1 MWDKLLMKC
10 ISTPFAW
17 SCPAL
22 ERHSSHLCFLI
33 YKGMACIPFPLFHL
47 NLHAAFGD
55 LHRFCEDGQPF
66 ATRENKQPP
75 PSPRCTPLSTSMA
88 PDNPSR
94 PSGLHFPAATGLM
107 ALLCIVKPE
116 TIASPSVYLTNYLSI
131 HTQSCEICNPRN
143 HFCTSPGQDWQMV
156 TLLTGPPPPSNTWCQ
171 HGLCQLL
178 KCLQRFFHQNP
189 FSVRRKML
197 SDTNNS

>member
-1 MWDKLLMKC
+1 MQ
-10 ISTPFAW
+10 
-17 SCPAL
+17 
-22 ERHSSHLCFLI
+22 HSGICTDSVKMVSHL
-33 YKGMACIPFPLFHL
+33 PLVK
-47 NLHAAFGD
+47 
-55 LHRFCEDGQPF
+55 
-66 ATRENKQPP
+66 TSSP

-116 TIASPSVYLTNYLSI
+116 TVASPSAYLTNYLSI